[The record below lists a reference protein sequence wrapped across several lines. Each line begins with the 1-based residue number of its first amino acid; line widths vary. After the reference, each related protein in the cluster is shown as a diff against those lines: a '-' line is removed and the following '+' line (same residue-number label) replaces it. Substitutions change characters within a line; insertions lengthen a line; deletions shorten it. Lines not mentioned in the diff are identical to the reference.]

1 MALVL
6 NASLPNVENIVNN
19 IVHLALHKVNSNK
32 AIMEVCSRK
41 LKPLKATLRQQ
52 LTFDFLKV
60 FSKINGKSHSFRQ
73 QKNALIWAFF
83 FDGKI

>member
-1 MALVL
+1 
-6 NASLPNVENIVNN
+6 
-19 IVHLALHKVNSNK
+19 
-32 AIMEVCSRK
+32 MEVCSKK

-60 FSKINGKSHSFRQ
+60 FGKINGKSYSFRQ
-73 QKNALIWAFF
+73 QKNALVWALF

>member
-6 NASLPNVENIVNN
+6 KASLPNVENSVNN

-32 AIMEVCSRK
+32 AIMEVYSKK

-52 LTFDFLKV
+52 LTFGFLKV
-60 FSKINGKSHSFRQ
+60 FSELNGKSCSRKYKKSAHI
-73 QKNALIWAFF
+73 KALF
-83 FDGKI
+83 

>member
-19 IVHLALHKVNSNK
+19 IVHLALHKVSSNK
-32 AIMEVCSRK
+32 VIMEVCSAK
-41 LKPLKATLRQQ
+41 LKTLKATLRQQ

-60 FSKINGKSHSFRQ
+60 LSKINSKFCNRRHQKKRQ
-73 QKNALIWAFF
+73 Y
-83 FDGKI
+83 

>member
-6 NASLPNVENIVNN
+6 KASLPNVENSVNN

-32 AIMEVCSRK
+32 AIMEVYSTK

-52 LTFDFLKV
+52 LTFGFLKV
-60 FSKINGKSHSFRQ
+60 FSKLSDKFCNRRHQKSAHI
-73 QKNALIWAFF
+73 KALF
-83 FDGKI
+83 

>member
-32 AIMEVCSRK
+32 AIMEVYSKK

-60 FSKINGKSHSFRQ
+60 FGKINGKSQSFRQ
-73 QKNALIWAFF
+73 QKTP
-83 FDGKI
+83 